1 MLIIG
6 RRAGESI
13 FVGEDVEIRV
23 MDVTPS
29 RVKLGILAPRQVAVW
44 RGEVRE
50 AARQNREASRGVEPA
65 TLNRLLGQLRDSSYF
80 TPPDR

>member
-13 FVGEDVEIRV
+13 FVGDDVEIRI

-29 RVKLGILAPRQVAVW
+29 RVKLGILAPREVPVW
-44 RGEVRE
+44 RGEVR
-50 AARQNREASRGVEPA
+50 AAANQNREASRGVGPQ
-65 TLNRLLGQLRDSSYF
+65 TLDRLMGHLRASSYF